1 MIQRL
6 WLFGFIILAE
16 AVIVV
21 FLWFLATSLPL
32 FYTTLVII
40 TTLALL
46 FWWRRTVW
54 KEKQKIYDAETL
66 SKQKRAT
73 LLLATKIIGLLLLV
87 TYVGF
92 LISVAVG

>member
-6 WLFGFIILAE
+6 WLFGLIILAE

-32 FYTTLVII
+32 FYTFVVII
-40 TTLALL
+40 TSLALL

>member
-6 WLFGFIILAE
+6 WLFGLIILAE

-21 FLWFLATSLPL
+21 FLWFLATSLAL

-40 TTLALL
+40 TSLALL

-73 LLLATKIIGLLLLV
+73 LLLATKIIGFLLVV